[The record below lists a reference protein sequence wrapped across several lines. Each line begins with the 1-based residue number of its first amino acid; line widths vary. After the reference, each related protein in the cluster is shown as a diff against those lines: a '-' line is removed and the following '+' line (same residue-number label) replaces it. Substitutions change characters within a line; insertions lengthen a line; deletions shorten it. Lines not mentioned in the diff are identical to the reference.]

1 MKTIQIHP
9 SSEVSLTSILEDG
22 VVVWAN
28 SQIRENAVV
37 GENTS
42 IGIGVYIGPG
52 VQIGNN
58 CKIQNQAL
66 IYEPAKLADGV
77 FIGPAVIFTNDK
89 FPRAITPE
97 GKFKGN
103 EDWEAVGVL
112 VEKGASIGAGSTCV
126 APITIGQWAMVA
138 AGSVVTR
145 DVLNN
150 ELVAGIPARHI
161 GWVGKS
167 GAKLQEFGNILQCP
181 LTHEVYQVVGGVL
194 KQIDG

>member
-1 MKTIQIHP
+1 MNTTKIHP
-9 SSEVSLTSILEDG
+9 SSEVSSSTILKDG

-28 SQIRENAVV
+28 SQIRENAIV

-52 VQIGNN
+52 VQIGSN
-58 CKIQNQAL
+58 CKIQNHAL
-66 IYEPAKLADGV
+66 IYEPATLSDGV
-77 FIGPAVIFTNDK
+77 FIGPSVIFTNDK
-89 FPRAITPE
+89 FPRAITRE

-103 EDWEAVGVL
+103 EDWEAVGVNI
-112 VEKGASIGAGSTCV
+112 EKGASIGAGSTCV
-126 APITIGQWAMVA
+126 APVHIGEWAMVA

-161 GWVGKS
+161 GWVGTS
-167 GAKLQEFGNILQCP
+167 GAKLEERDGLFVCP
-181 LTHEVYQVVGGVL
+181 ITHDAYKVFDNVL
-194 KQIDG
+194 VKLEH